1 MADIKKRVD
10 IAMGREKAPL
20 VLKNVLIINVFNQ
33 AIEKNDIAICD
44 DIIVAIGNYDGIK
57 EIDCEGMFAAPGF
70 IDSHVHIESSMV
82 TPEVFSNIAL
92 KHGVT
97 TVIADPHEIANVMGD
112 EGIDFMLINSRECV
126 MDIFFMLPSCVPATE
141 FEDSGAV
148 LKSFQ
153 LSRFIQ
159 NDRILGLGEV
169 MDVQAVTS
177 VKRQMVDK
185 LELCR
190 SKNIDGH
197 CPGISEKSLNAYLSC
212 NIKTDHE
219 CITCEEAVKKVER
232 GMFVMLREGSAT
244 KNLKDLLPAVKSGNY
259 HRFLFCTDDR
269 HIEDL
274 LLEGSIDNCIRL
286 AAKEGLD
293 PIKAYTIAAFNAA
306 QCYGLNDRGAI
317 APGYKADIVLFKDLE
332 DLNIEYVFKN
342 GVLNKKE
349 MSFTKINMKSTM
361 NAQYIDSGVFRIEA
375 RGQKVNVIKLIPHS
389 VETLGEKKKIYA
401 KDGYIDR
408 VDGKDILKIG
418 IFERHKNT
426 GKYSIGFL
434 EGLGMKNCSIAQTI
448 SHDSHN
454 IVVVGDNDKDME
466 VAVNTLIA
474 IGGGIVLVSQGKILD
489 SLSLPIAGLITS
501 ENPYEVNSKLKN
513 LSATARKYGVHKDFD
528 PFLTLGFMALSV
540 IPKLKITSRGL
551 FDYEKFSFIDLFAK
565 E

>member
-1 MADIKKRVD
+1 MAEIKKIVD
-10 IAMGREKAPL
+10 IAMGREKAHL
-20 VLKNVLIINVFNQ
+20 VLKNVLIINVFSQ
-33 AIEKNDIAICD
+33 IIEKSDIAICD
-44 DIIVAIGNYDGIK
+44 DMIVGVGSYDGIE

-82 TPEVFSNIAL
+82 TPEVFSQIAL

-97 TVIADPHEIANVMGD
+97 TVVADPHEIANVMGD
-112 EGIDFMLINSRECV
+112 KGIDFMLENSKKSV

-148 LKSFQ
+148 LTSYQ

-159 NDRILGLGEV
+159 NDRVLGLGEV
-169 MDVQAVTS
+169 MDVQAVTNA
-177 VKRQMVDK
+177 KTQMVDK

-190 SKNIDGH
+190 NKYIDGH
-197 CPGISEKSLNAYLSC
+197 CPKITGEALNAYLNC
-212 NIKTDHE
+212 RIKTDHE
-219 CITCEEAVKKVER
+219 CSSFEEALRKVER
-232 GMFVMLREGSAT
+232 GMFVMLRQGSAT
-244 KNLKDLLPAVKSGNY
+244 KNLKDLLPAVKNENY

-274 LLEGSIDNCIRL
+274 LLDGSIDNCIRI
-286 AAKEGLD
+286 AIEEGLD
-293 PIKAYTIAAFNAA
+293 PIKAYIIAAFNAA

-317 APGYKADIVLFKDLE
+317 APGFKADIVVFQNLKNLE
-332 DLNIEYVFKN
+332 IQYVFKDGKRN
-342 GVLNKKE
+342 DKP
-349 MSFTKINMKSTM
+349 MHFTNINMKSTM
-361 NAQYIDSGVFRIEA
+361 NTQYISSDLFRIEA
-375 RGQKVNVIKLIPHS
+375 RGEKVNVIKLISHS
-389 VETLGEKKKIYA
+389 VETLVEKRKIYI
-401 KDGYIDR
+401 DGGYISK
-408 VDGKDILKIG
+408 VDGEDILKIG
-418 IFERHKNT
+418 VFERHKNT

-434 EGLGMKNCSIAQTI
+434 EGLGLKNCSIAQTI

-466 VAVNTLIA
+466 IAVNTLIA
-474 IGGGIVLVSQGKILD
+474 IGGGIVLVSQRKILD

-501 ENPYEVNSKLKN
+501 ENPYEVNMKVKN
-513 LSATARKYGVHKDFD
+513 LSDIARKFGVSKDFD

-551 FDYEKFSFIDLFAK
+551 FDFDKFNFIDLFTK

>member
-1 MADIKKRVD
+1 MADIKKIVD

-20 VLKNVLIINVFNQ
+20 VLKNALIINVFNQ
-33 AIEKNDIAICD
+33 VIEKSDIAICD
-44 DIIVAIGNYDGIK
+44 DIIVGIGNYEGIK
-57 EIDCEGMFAAPGF
+57 EINCEGMFAAPGF

-82 TPEVFSNIAL
+82 TPEVFSHIAL
-92 KHGVT
+92 EHGVT

-112 EGIDFMLINSRECV
+112 EGIDFMLANSKKSV
-126 MDIFFMLPSCVPATE
+126 IDIFFMLPSCVPATE

-185 LELCR
+185 LELCKN
-190 SKNIDGH
+190 KNIDGH
-197 CPGISEKSLNAYLSC
+197 CPRISEKALNAYLSC
-212 NIKTDHE
+212 DIKTDHE
-219 CITCEEAVKKVER
+219 CVTCEEAEKKVER

-244 KNLKDLLPAVKSGNY
+244 KNLKDILPAVKSGNY
-259 HRFLFCTDDR
+259 NRFLFCTDDR

-286 AAKEGLD
+286 AAEEGLE

-306 QCYGLNDRGAI
+306 QCYGLKDRGAI
-317 APGYKADIVLFKDLE
+317 APGYKADLVLFKNLKE
-332 DLNIEYVFKN
+332 LNIEYVFKN
-342 GVLNKKE
+342 GVLNNKE
-349 MSFTKINMKSTM
+349 MSFTRINMKSTM
-361 NAQYIDSGVFRIEA
+361 NTQYINSAVFRIEA
-375 RGQKVNVIKLIPHS
+375 KGQKVNVIKLIPHS
-389 VETLGEKKKIYA
+389 VETLGEIKKIYV
-401 KDGYIDR
+401 KDGYIDK
-408 VDGKDILKIG
+408 VDGEDILKIG

-426 GKYSIGFL
+426 GKYSVGFL
-434 EGLGMKNCSIAQTI
+434 EGLGLRNCSIAQTI

-474 IGGGIVLVSQGKILD
+474 IGGGIVVVSQGKILD

-501 ENPYEVNSKLKN
+501 ENPYEVNNKLKN
-513 LSATARKYGVHKDFD
+513 LSAAARKYGVHKDFD

-551 FDYEKFSFIDLFAK
+551 FDYEKFNFIDLFAK